1 LDRIER
7 GASYLV
13 RRRGRDVCVMTAP
26 PVSSRKASECL
37 AILKSRAPVTLDDRF
52 GSDLMGILAGEAIED
67 RPWGS

>member
-1 LDRIER
+1 
-7 GASYLV
+7 
-13 RRRGRDVCVMTAP
+13 MTAP